1 MIESP
6 PTVMFIAL
14 GMPDTSLQNTVGRK
28 ENAKRH
34 TLALFNV
41 VFFDFCR

>member
-6 PTVMFIAL
+6 PTVMFILA
-14 GMPDTSLQNTVGRK
+14 MPDTSLQNAVGRK
-28 ENAKRH
+28 EHAKRH
-34 TLALFNV
+34 TVALFNV